1 MIAVVT
7 RCSAIAAG
15 RSGASLWEGRA
26 VAAAAAGNRG
36 ACNLFKVVRGGWRR
50 PSSQVSLAPPAPHFC
65 SQGLSSGVCSRP
77 GRVVGGRGRGVDVRA
92 GKVEAGVGIRK
103 RRSRG
108 VHCAPIQ
115 PPTGGGGNLERAA
128 CQGASWE
135 LQGGGG

>member
-7 RCSAIAAG
+7 WCCAIAVG

-26 VAAAAAGNRG
+26 VVAAAGNRG

-50 PSSQVSLAPPAPHFC
+50 PSSQVSLAPPAGHFY

-92 GKVEAGVGIRK
+92 GKVEAGVGGDPETQEPRCPLRTHPASD
-103 RRSRG
+103 RRR
-108 VHCAPIQ
+108 
-115 PPTGGGGNLERAA
+115 R
-128 CQGASWE
+128 
-135 LQGGGG
+135 